1 MKKFTFKTSISREGY
16 PDKATAK
23 ACLSS
28 ISAKAIKREKMAFK
42 QQEVTVDEFLNYAVN
57 GYAFCNLFQF
67 DKDKEYW
74 VKSGNR
80 WTKTTPIYKR
90 GLNKGCFKLNFK
102 SDEFFFGSQ
111 TVFVDIDYTHFQ
123 EISDYI
129 NSLTYKPTCAYT
141 SYSDRANKLG
151 IVSRRFRL
159 VYVFDTILD
168 KEQFK
173 NITFYLYN
181 TIVTDTDEP
190 MYDSCGCSY
199 SQYMNG
205 SNSNETYSTN
215 IIYKASDFIK
225 HTEEIDDMYDID
237 ELEEE
242 LENNITFS
250 SELLDDMTYSPY
262 EFVVR
267 KWWAKGLRYFT
278 QTEVEFNGFYTTTT
292 EDFVRLP
299 YSQEKIQDGH
309 HRRKKLFVRAC
320 LRRLMKET
328 TPDELL
334 YNLYIDRNK
343 FFNNE
348 DGAIDLD
355 CLQRKVVNAYKMDL
369 DEIKE
374 ISKDFYKP
382 KFVINPTTE
391 DKRKAVADART
402 DITNT
407 IISNIYDTS
416 ATVKANQE
424 TLKEAGYN
432 VSISRLYK
440 FCEEFNITPV
450 KPTTRKKK
458 EIKEGYNPN
467 LSIRE
472 NMKVMGCT
480 LYQVMKAKDIFNST
494 H

>member
-1 MKKFTFKTSISREGY
+1 MIDTFKFKTSISREGY

-28 ISAKAIKREKMAFK
+28 ISAKAVKREKMAFK

-74 VKSGNR
+74 IKSGNR

-90 GLNKGCFKLNFK
+90 GKNKGYFKLNFK

-111 TVFVDIDYTHFQ
+111 TIFVDIDYTHFQ

-129 NSLTYKPTCAYT
+129 NCLTYKPTCAYT
-141 SYSDRANKLG
+141 SYSDRVNKLG

-181 TIVTDTDEP
+181 TIVTDTGEP

-205 SNSNETYSTN
+205 SNSNETYCTN

-225 HTEEIDDMYDID
+225 HTEENDDMYDID

-278 QTEVEFNGFYTTTT
+278 QTEVNLGDKYYTTTT
-292 EDFVRLP
+292 DDFVRLP
-299 YSQEKIQDGH
+299 YSPNKIEDGN
-309 HRRKKLFVRAC
+309 HRRKKLFVRAA

-343 FFNNE
+343 FFNN
-348 DGAIDLD
+348 DDNAIDLD
-355 CLQRKVVNAYKMDL
+355 CLQRKVKNAYKMDIE
-369 DEIKE
+369 EIKTLGE
-374 ISKDFYKP
+374 NLYKP
-382 KFVINPTTE
+382 SFIINSTVE
-391 DKRKAVADART
+391 DKRKAVSAART
-402 DITNT
+402 EITDNK
-407 IISNIYDTS
+407 IGELYDTS
-416 ATVKANQE
+416 LSVKKNQE
-424 TLKEAGYN
+424 VLNSYG
-432 VSISRLYK
+432 VSVSLSRLYK
-440 FCEEFNITPV
+440 WTSEHNINT
-450 KPTTRKKK
+450 KK
-458 EIKEGYNPN
+458 EIEVAYNPN

-472 NMKVMGCT
+472 NMQAMNCT
-480 LYQVMKAKDIFNST
+480 MYQVLKAKKNYEKQ
-494 H
+494 